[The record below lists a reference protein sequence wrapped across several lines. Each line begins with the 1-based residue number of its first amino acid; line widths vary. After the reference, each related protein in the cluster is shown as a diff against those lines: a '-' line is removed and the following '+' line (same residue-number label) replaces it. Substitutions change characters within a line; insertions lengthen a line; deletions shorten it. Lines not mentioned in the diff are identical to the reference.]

1 MRVTAMMVALAL
13 AALPAAL
20 SAPVSAQTMG
30 QSGPISGAPAGD
42 STPAPDLPTYGRQLQ
57 AVLEKL
63 RSAAERPDTQSATE
77 GGKNERVA
85 RQDMLRTMQEA
96 VGVVRTAPA
105 DYRNQPEYEEAERRV
120 RTITQRVQGQHEPAD
135 LNKPAQDIIQ
145 AIEALQAKVAAAG
158 ATGSPRG

>member
-1 MRVTAMMVALAL
+1 MRATAMMVALAL
-13 AALPAAL
+13 AASPAAL
-20 SAPVSAQTMG
+20 SAQTLG

-63 RSAAERPDTQSATE
+63 RSAAERPDTRSATE
-77 GGKNERVA
+77 GGSSERVA
-85 RQDMLRTMQEA
+85 RQEVLRTMQEA

-135 LNKPAQDIIQ
+135 LNKPAQDIIH

-158 ATGSPRG
+158 AAGSPRG